1 MLRYLA
7 DENLRRIIVRGL
19 RRHCP
24 SLPVYIAQEIGL
36 SGQEDPVVL
45 EYAATNDLVVL
56 THDINTM
63 VAFAYDRIN
72 RGLAMPGLIEVRL
85 NSPLVIVIEDLTLIA
100 LATSASEIAGRVIFV
115 PL

>member
-19 RRHCP
+19 RRQSP
-24 SLPVYIAQEIGL
+24 ALAVYLAQDVGL

-45 EYAATNDLVVL
+45 EYAATNNLVVI

-63 VAFAYDRIN
+63 VAFAYDRVN

-85 NSPLVIVIEDLTLIA
+85 NSPLVNVIEDLTLIA
-100 LATSASEIAGRVIFV
+100 LATPATEIAGRVLFI